1 MFTTNPVPSASDCNA
16 FKVKLTLSLP
26 RKVSPSFT
34 CIVFLAIAS
43 VISADFAF
51 TSPKENAVYH
61 PGDKIKFAWHDY
73 STKNKTITL
82 VLANQGKAHHWHP
95 YKTLAHLRRPFPTSY
110 IWHVPED
117 FNPDRYFLRLFG
129 HQIFSGY
136 HRLFSQSAI

>member
-1 MFTTNPVPSASDCNA
+1 MSSFICTNN
-16 FKVKLTLSLP
+16 
-26 RKVSPSFT
+26 PSFT

-117 FNPDRYFLRLFG
+117 FNPDRYFLVITDSSRN
-129 HQIFSGY
+129 QPFSEY
-136 HRLFSQSAI
+136 FFIKEDNVDE